1 VAPHTTAEVLV
12 RADHFWAVEAVV
24 DVPKRKRQ
32 PNKLDPLAGVET
44 NRPFPRLRLTDAQ
57 WDKISKLSGIPNEKD
72 EARKLIEVR
81 LGMFRQI
88 QDDDLNRRSVAEIK
102 KDLRALGND
111 TKSLYKQLFSVMS
124 NRAAYAALTH
134 EGTRGVSKLCDLLLH
149 APKWFLIASQRI
161 KNEKRGP
168 KSTNV
173 HWLVGN
179 LDGIREQFA
188 GTKVSRSKKDRS
200 LEYVIYVCK
209 IADPAVGEGS
219 ILNAVRDR
227 TKRRRR
233 SVVVEF

>member
-1 VAPHTTAEVLV
+1 
-12 RADHFWAVEAVV
+12 VEAVV

-32 PNKLDPLAGVET
+32 PDQLGPLVGVET

-57 WDKISKLSGIPNEKD
+57 WDKISKLSGIPNEND

-102 KDLRALGND
+102 KDLRALGDD

-124 NRAAYAALTH
+124 NCNAYAALTH
-134 EGTRGVSKLCDLLLH
+134 EGTQGVSILCDLLLQ

-161 KNEKRGP
+161 KDEKRGP
-168 KSTNV
+168 KSANI

-179 LDGIREQFA
+179 LDGIGEQFTGA
-188 GTKVSRSKKDRS
+188 KVSRSKKDRS

-227 TKRRRR
+227 IKQRRR
-233 SVVVEF
+233 SAVVEFQAIRSG